1 MTLADRVAE
10 ADCNFAAVAPP
21 TLPAVP
27 PEPRQAAQRRK
38 GTLGE

>member
-1 MTLADRVAE
+1 MTLADQVAE

-21 TLPAVP
+21 FPTVP